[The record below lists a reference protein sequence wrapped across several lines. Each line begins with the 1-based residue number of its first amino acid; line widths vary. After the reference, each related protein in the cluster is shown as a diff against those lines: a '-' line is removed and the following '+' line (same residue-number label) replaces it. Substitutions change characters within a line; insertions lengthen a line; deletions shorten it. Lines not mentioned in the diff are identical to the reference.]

1 MLVPLFNKVAGQQLS
16 YKNWEIFK
24 NSFFHKIAPVAA
36 SEKIHKSQENISDGG
51 VIIRETFSGSCHTS
65 SIKCFAKTNN
75 GF

>member
-1 MLVPLFNKVAGQQLS
+1 MLVPLLIKLQASSFPIKTG
-16 YKNWEIFK
+16 KFFK

-36 SEKIHKSQENISDGG
+36 SEKIHKSQENISDRG

-65 SIKCFAKTNN
+65 NIKCFAKINN

>member
-51 VIIRETFSGSCHTS
+51 VIDLSF
-65 SIKCFAKTNN
+65 
-75 GF
+75 